1 MSVSLDRLQG
11 RAVFGRGK
19 RQGNA
24 VAHLRAFERLYEQQ
38 AQQRQQTVSLM
49 SRAPHDGRPAMVAVP
64 RGVAVNGGETRASE
78 TWHSSRH
85 SSSETVA
92 IRGLPLWL
100 TAAFDTDTIQR
111 LWPDSVTV
119 LTAQSGSERQSSGKR
134 QQRQASPAESRRAA
148 LRAAA
153 GTIRMG
159 EQD

>member
-1 MSVSLDRLQG
+1 M
-11 RAVFGRGK
+11 FGRGK

-38 AQQRQQTVSLM
+38 AQQRQEVVSLM

-100 TAAFDTDTIQR
+100 TAAFDTDTIR
-111 LWPDSVTV
+111 RHWPHSVSV
-119 LTAQSGSERQSSGKR
+119 FAVPAERAPKGKR
-134 QQRQASPAESRRAA
+134 QQRQADPSEQRAA
-148 LRAAA
+148 RLRAAA